1 MKLSVS
7 GDQRSGFELSLSTSQ
22 IAEVNSS
29 HWDCKVVNHEKIAMP
44 FFSQG
49 KFNSSK
55 LLFSTI
61 YPYSI
66 HPLYTYYYQNKYY
79 LYSKLHQKMEKML
92 RNSQKKF
99 RWSKNLVTLG
109 VFIAK
114 RISNDDSNAALK
126 LVFTVYNI
134 SLKITRA
141 VQWIYVWI
149 LIVHI
154 LTKIRRKLSNLVKF
168 KSRYIFSY
176 KIFEEDYLLILLIKK
191 FVETIPLQYGNI
203 YTFILFYL
211 S

>member
-1 MKLSVS
+1 
-7 GDQRSGFELSLSTSQ
+7 
-22 IAEVNSS
+22 
-29 HWDCKVVNHEKIAMP
+29 MP

-176 KIFEEDYLLILLIKK
+176 KIFEEDYLLILLLKK
-191 FVETIPLQYGNI
+191 FVEIIPLQYGNI
-203 YTFILFYL
+203 YAFILFYL